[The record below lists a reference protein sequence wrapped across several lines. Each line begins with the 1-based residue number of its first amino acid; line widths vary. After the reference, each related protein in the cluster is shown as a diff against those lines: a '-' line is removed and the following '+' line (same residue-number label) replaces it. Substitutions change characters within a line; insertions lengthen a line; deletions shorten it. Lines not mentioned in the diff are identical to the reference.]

1 MLLTKWQPT
10 RNLAAWP
17 KPFFSDI
24 DNLLARFW
32 DDDLLKAGVLKE
44 AEWTPRVDVY
54 ENKDNFVV
62 KAELSGIDPK
72 DLDVRIEDETLY
84 LKGERKL
91 DQEQKE
97 ENYYKRERAYGSFS
111 RSFALSKTVDAG
123 KVSAEFK
130 NGLLTLTLPKR
141 EEAKPKSIQIA
152 VK

>member
-10 RNLAAWP
+10 RNLSAGP
-17 KPFFSDI
+17 KPFLLDI
-24 DNLLARFW
+24 DNRLARFW

-54 ENKDNFVV
+54 ENKDNFIV
-62 KAELSGIDPK
+62 KAELPGIDPK

-91 DQEQKE
+91 EKEQKE
-97 ENYYKRERAYGSFS
+97 ESYYKRERAYGSFA
-111 RSFALSKTVDAG
+111 RTFALPSSVNTE
-123 KVSAEFK
+123 KVSAEYK
-130 NGLLTLTLPKR
+130 DGLLRLTLPKR
-141 EEAKPKSIQIA
+141 EEAKPKSIQVA